1 MSDPVR
7 FLVSFGQAVST
18 MALYDDGHPARERAV
33 DRSYRCLRD
42 LQQHDPLP
50 RFSFLGE
57 ETIYQE
63 TALRELG
70 DWEWGTRL
78 AQAGVQRMEL
88 DENVTR
94 EAYEE
99 FLEEM
104 MARITLSFI
113 DSTEARPTR
122 PSGIKVGTLGIRGD
136 TRVLQETLEA
146 DVQVANDLILAR
158 RGSRIDPVDAQGS
171 SGAREAPLAEAEA
184 VVRSLSMAMHGD
196 QEMILPLLQLK
207 EFDEYTTTHS
217 LNVSVLVMALAES
230 LGLAQQDVRTFGI
243 AGLLHD
249 LGKVNVP
256 QEILNKPG
264 KLSEEERAIMQQHP
278 VAGAKLII
286 ESGRRLDL
294 AAAVAHEH
302 HIMINGHGYPTCH
315 YRRDCHKA
323 SKLVHVC
330 DVYDALRTRRPYRD
344 AWEAERVLTYV
355 EERAGTEFEPE
366 AATAF
371 VRMMR
376 KAERGIQMSP
386 LPPGDPPT
394 EPHRRN
400 LSDPGGFRTHDLRI
414 KSPLL
419 YQLSYR
425 VSEQLAQDTR
435 GLGRGTSYRRCSPNI
450 TNLR

>member
-1 MSDPVR
+1 MSDPIR

-18 MALYDDGHPARERAV
+18 MALYNEGHPARERAV
-33 DRSYRCLRD
+33 DRSFRCLKD
-42 LQQHDPLP
+42 LQQHDPHP

-78 AQAGVQRMEL
+78 AEAGVQRMEL
-88 DENVTR
+88 DSDVTR
-94 EAYEE
+94 EQYEE

-113 DSTEARPTR
+113 DSAEARPNR
-122 PSGIKVGTLGIRGD
+122 ASGIKVGALGIRGE
-136 TRVLQETLEA
+136 TREPQQMLETAIPVATTSYSLGEEA
-146 DVQVANDLILAR
+146 ASIQSLHRAVEENGKL
-158 RGSRIDPVDAQGS
+158 
-171 SGAREAPLAEAEA
+171 PLAEAEA

-196 QEMILPLLQLK
+196 QEMIMPLLQLR

-217 LNVSVLVMALAES
+217 LNVSVLVMALAEY
-230 LGLAQQDVRTFGI
+230 LELAPQDVRTFGI

-256 QEILNKPG
+256 KDILNKPG
-264 KLSEEERAIMQQHP
+264 KLTEQERQVMQQHP
-278 VAGAKLII
+278 VAGARLII

-302 HIMINGHGYPTCH
+302 HIMINGQGYPTHH

-344 AWEAERVLTYV
+344 AWEAERTLTYI
-355 EERAGTEFEPE
+355 EERAGTEFEPA

-371 VRMMR
+371 VTMMR
-376 KAERGIQMSP
+376 KAEGGIQRSMLAPTNGSASANGATGAT
-386 LPPGDPPT
+386 PPAEIKPDSGAVAPASAVSRPPEGSRKQQAATSGSLLFVLDVDIDT
-394 EPHRRN
+394 E
-400 LSDPGGFRTHDLRI
+400 
-414 KSPLL
+414 
-419 YQLSYR
+419 
-425 VSEQLAQDTR
+425 
-435 GLGRGTSYRRCSPNI
+435 
-450 TNLR
+450 

>member
-1 MSDPVR
+1 
-7 FLVSFGQAVST
+7 
-18 MALYDDGHPARERAV
+18 MALYKDGHPARERAV
-33 DRSYRCLRD
+33 DRSYRILRD

-70 DWEWGTRL
+70 EWEWGTRL
-78 AQAGVQRMEL
+78 AQAGVQRIEL
-88 DENVTR
+88 DTNVTR
-94 EAYEE
+94 DDYEQ

-113 DSTEARPTR
+113 DSAEARPGR
-122 PSGIKVGTLGIRGD
+122 SSGIKIGALGIRGD
-136 TRVLQETLEA
+136 KKELEETFVA
-146 DVQVANDLILAR
+146 DVPVATMSYSLGEEAESILSMHQAVQEH
-158 RGSRIDPVDAQGS
+158 GKL
-171 SGAREAPLAEAEA
+171 PLAEAEA

-196 QEMILPLLQLK
+196 QQMILPLLQLR

-217 LNVSVLVMALAES
+217 LNVSVLTMALAES
-230 LGLAQQDVRTFGI
+230 LGLAQQDVRTFGV

-249 LGKVNVP
+249 LGKVSIP

-264 KLSEEERAIMQQHP
+264 KLSDEERSIMQGHP
-278 VAGAKLII
+278 AAGAKLII

-302 HIMINGHGYPTCH
+302 HIMINGHGYPSCH

-330 DVYDALRTRRPYRD
+330 DVYDALRTKRPYRD
-344 AWEAERVLTYV
+344 AWEAERVLTYI

-366 AATAF
+366 AANAF

-376 KAERGIQMSP
+376 KAEKGIQLSP
-386 LPPGDPPT
+386 LPPENGTLPVTPAENGTPPVAPA
-394 EPHRRN
+394 E
-400 LSDPGGFRTHDLRI
+400 
-414 KSPLL
+414 KK
-419 YQLSYR
+419 Q
-425 VSEQLAQDTR
+425 A
-435 GLGRGTSYRRCSPNI
+435 
-450 TNLR
+450 

>member
-1 MSDPVR
+1 MSDPIQ

-18 MALYDDGHPARERAV
+18 MALYNDGHPARERAV

-42 LQQHDPLP
+42 LQQFDPTP

-57 ETIYQE
+57 EIIYGD

-70 DWEWGTRL
+70 DWDWGTRL

-88 DENVTR
+88 ANHVTR
-94 EAYEE
+94 EEYED

-104 MARITLSFI
+104 MARITLSVI
-113 DSTEARPTR
+113 DSAESRPTR
-122 PSGIKVGTLGIRGD
+122 ASGIKVGTLGIRGEN
-136 TRVLQETLEA
+136 REIQETLET
-146 DVQVANDLILAR
+146 DVPIATISYSLGDEAASILSMHKEVQE
-158 RGSRIDPVDAQGS
+158 RGKL
-171 SGAREAPLAEAEA
+171 PLAEAEA

-196 QEMILPLLQLK
+196 SQMILPLLQLR

-217 LNVSVLVMALAES
+217 LNVSVLTMALAES
-230 LGLAQQDVRTFGI
+230 LGLATDDVRTFGI

-256 QEILNKPG
+256 QDILNKPG
-264 KLSEEERAIMQQHP
+264 KLTDQEREVMQQHP
-278 VAGAKLII
+278 TAGAKLII

-302 HIMINGHGYPTCH
+302 HIMINGHGYPKRH
-315 YRRDCHKA
+315 YDRDCHKA

-330 DVYDALRTRRPYRD
+330 DVFDALRTRRPYRD
-344 AWEAERVLTYV
+344 AWESERALTYI

-371 VRMMR
+371 VTMMR
-376 KAERGIQMSP
+376 KAESGIQLSP
-386 LPPGDPPT
+386 MPEATGSAVTVPSNGAVDAAPRQT
-394 EPHRRN
+394 ATT
-400 LSDPGGFRTHDLRI
+400 SA
-414 KSPLL
+414 PLGKTP
-419 YQLSYR
+419 
-425 VSEQLAQDTR
+425 E
-435 GLGRGTSYRRCSPNI
+435 GTP
-450 TNLR
+450 

>member
-1 MSDPVR
+1 MSDPIR

-18 MALYDDGHPARERAV
+18 MALYNDGHPARERAV

-42 LQQHDPLP
+42 LQQHDPHP

-57 ETIYQE
+57 ETIYQD

-78 AQAGVQRMEL
+78 AQAGVQRIEL
-88 DENVTR
+88 DTNVTR
-94 EAYEE
+94 EQYEE

-113 DSTEARPTR
+113 DTAEARPNR
-122 PSGIKVGTLGIRGD
+122 PTGIKVGALGIKGETRAAQEAIDAPTPIATISYSLGEEAASIQSMHREVQARGK
-136 TRVLQETLEA
+136 L
-146 DVQVANDLILAR
+146 
-158 RGSRIDPVDAQGS
+158 
-171 SGAREAPLAEAEA
+171 PLAEAEA

-196 QEMILPLLQLK
+196 QEMILPLLQLR

-230 LGLAQQDVRTFGI
+230 LDLAQQDVRTFGI

-249 LGKVNVP
+249 LGKVSIP
-256 QEILNKPG
+256 TDILNKPG
-264 KLSEEERAIMQQHP
+264 KLTDEERQIMQHHP

-302 HIMINGHGYPTCH
+302 HIMINGKGYPTHH
-315 YRRDCHKA
+315 YHRDCHKA

-330 DVYDALRTRRPYRD
+330 DVFDALRTRRPYRD
-344 AWEAERVLTYV
+344 AWETERVLTYI

-366 AATAF
+366 SATAF
-371 VRMMR
+371 VKMMR
-376 KAERGIQMSP
+376 RVEAGIQMSSLSP
-386 LPPGDPPT
+386 EEPVKAASNGLTPNTSVPT
-394 EPHRRN
+394 
-400 LSDPGGFRTHDLRI
+400 
-414 KSPLL
+414 
-419 YQLSYR
+419 
-425 VSEQLAQDTR
+425 
-435 GLGRGTSYRRCSPNI
+435 
-450 TNLR
+450 

>member
-1 MSDPVR
+1 
-7 FLVSFGQAVST
+7 
-18 MALYDDGHPARERAV
+18 MALYNDGHPARERAV
-33 DRSYRCLRD
+33 DRSFRCLQD
-42 LQQHDPLP
+42 LQLHDPHP

-78 AQAGVQRMEL
+78 AQAGVQRIEL
-88 DENVTR
+88 DTNVTR
-94 EAYEE
+94 EQYEE

-104 MARITLSFI
+104 MARITLAFI
-113 DSTEARPTR
+113 DTSEARPNR
-122 PSGIKVGTLGIRGD
+122 PTGIKIGALGIRGE
-136 TRVLQETLEA
+136 TKKLQETLDAPVPVARISYSLGEEA
-146 DVQVANDLILAR
+146 ASIQSMHRDVQE
-158 RGSRIDPVDAQGS
+158 RGKL
-171 SGAREAPLAEAEA
+171 PLAEAEA

-230 LGLAQQDVRTFGI
+230 LGLAEQDIRTFGI

-249 LGKVNVP
+249 LGKVHIP
-256 QEILNKPG
+256 QDILNKPG
-264 KLSEEERAIMQQHP
+264 KLTDQERQVMQHHP
-278 VAGAKLII
+278 VAGAKMII

-302 HIMINGHGYPTCH
+302 HIMINGNGYPTHH

-344 AWEAERVLTYV
+344 AWEGERVLTYI

-366 AATAF
+366 TAVAF
-371 VRMMR
+371 VKLMR
-376 KAERGIQMSP
+376 KVDSGIQRSP
-386 LPPGDPPT
+386 MPPANGTEPAVSPVETKVGSAPPSPPGAPPKPP
-394 EPHRRN
+394 E
-400 LSDPGGFRTHDLRI
+400 G
-414 KSPLL
+414 SP
-419 YQLSYR
+419 
-425 VSEQLAQDTR
+425 
-435 GLGRGTSYRRCSPNI
+435 
-450 TNLR
+450 

>member
-1 MSDPVR
+1 MSDPIQ

-18 MALYDDGHPARERAV
+18 MALYNDGHPARERAV

-42 LQQHDPLP
+42 LQQHDPNP

-57 ETIYQE
+57 ETIYGE

-70 DWEWGTRL
+70 DWDWGTRL

-88 DENVTR
+88 ANNVTR
-94 EAYEE
+94 EEYEE

-104 MARITLSFI
+104 MARITLSVI
-113 DSTEARPTR
+113 DSAEARPTR
-122 PSGIKVGTLGIRGD
+122 SSGIKIGALGIRGE
-136 TRVLQETLEA
+136 TREIQQTLQA
-146 DVQVANDLILAR
+146 DVPVAKISYSLGDEAASILSMHKEVQE
-158 RGSRIDPVDAQGS
+158 RGKL
-171 SGAREAPLAEAEA
+171 PLAEAEA

-196 QEMILPLLQLK
+196 SEMILPLLQLK

-217 LNVSVLVMALAES
+217 LNVSVLTMALAES
-230 LGLAQQDVRTFGI
+230 LGLATEDVRTFGI

-256 QEILNKPG
+256 QDILNKPG
-264 KLSEEERAIMQQHP
+264 KLTDQEREVMQQHP
-278 VAGAKLII
+278 TAGAKLII

-302 HIMINGHGYPTCH
+302 HIMINGHGYPKRH
-315 YRRDCHKA
+315 YDRDCHKA

-330 DVYDALRTRRPYRD
+330 DVFDALRTRRPYRD
-344 AWEAERVLTYV
+344 AWEAERALTYI

-371 VRMMR
+371 VTMMR
-376 KAERGIQMSP
+376 KAEGGIQLSPMPEPPGNAVPPVGRPAADPTAQRAAITFMP
-386 LPPGDPPT
+386 LPKPP
-394 EPHRRN
+394 EGA
-400 LSDPGGFRTHDLRI
+400 S
-414 KSPLL
+414 
-419 YQLSYR
+419 
-425 VSEQLAQDTR
+425 
-435 GLGRGTSYRRCSPNI
+435 
-450 TNLR
+450 